1 MQKNFIA
8 GLALMVMAMTSCSQ
22 YAADRQSP
30 TDHHKA
36 MPRHTA
42 HHPNPAPS
50 QNQPAHVKAYMNSMH
65 AMHQAMAKGIDAK
78 NADLG
83 FVQGMIPH
91 HQGAI
96 DMANIELQYGKDAQ
110 MRALA
115 QAIID
120 AQTKEIAY
128 MQQWLI
134 ANQASQ
140 PTATNAAAI
149 TQAYQTNNQAN
160 HDAMMRGIMAANP
173 DVAFA
178 QGMIPHHQGAI
189 DMANVQL
196 QYGTNPDIR
205 QLASQIKAAQA
216 PEIEQMQNWLKTQG
230 HS

>member
-1 MQKNFIA
+1 MQKIFVA
-8 GLALMVMAMTSCSQ
+8 SLALMVAAMTSCSQ

-30 TDHHKA
+30 TDHYKA

-96 DMANIELQYGKDAQ
+96 DMAN
-110 MRALA
+110 
-115 QAIID
+115 
-120 AQTKEIAY
+120 
-128 MQQWLI
+128 
-134 ANQASQ
+134 
-140 PTATNAAAI
+140 
-149 TQAYQTNNQAN
+149 
-160 HDAMMRGIMAANP
+160 
-173 DVAFA
+173 
-178 QGMIPHHQGAI
+178 
-189 DMANVQL
+189 VQL